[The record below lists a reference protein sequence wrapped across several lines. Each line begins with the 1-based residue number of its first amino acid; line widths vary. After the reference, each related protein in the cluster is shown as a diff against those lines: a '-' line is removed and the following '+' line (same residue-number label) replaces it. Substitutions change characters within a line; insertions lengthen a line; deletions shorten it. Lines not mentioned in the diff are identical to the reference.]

1 MVASKRRLEASA
13 QQEQAVVL
21 ETARVAA
28 VQYYDLVLAQAR
40 VSVARQT
47 MKEAEELLRIE
58 RLRLKTGTGLPADEL
73 RAEAALAGARQDLL
87 TAVKGFY
94 DASVTLTVTLHLD
107 STVMLAPRAGIMK
120 QTTLVREDLPIDDML
135 VTAVRYR
142 PDLEA
147 VRTLWAAA
155 QADQGA
161 TVWGGLG
168 PQVHAARTFLT
179 PPPASAMVDTMYR
192 QQNYVATGGFN
203 WSAATFG
210 RIKSAVANVKIA
222 ELDLD
227 RELDQVGSAV
237 VSAHQ
242 ASLTAAKL
250 VPIAR
255 QQITSAEEALRLT
268 KENLKA
274 GTGLTIDVLQAVD
287 TAGQAQ
293 LRYATAIIGY
303 NQSQINLLAALG
315 LVSTAE

>member
-1 MVASKRRLEASA
+1 VAYEIVASKRRLEASA

-28 VQYYDLVLAQAR
+28 LQYYDLVLTQAW

-58 RLRLKTGTGLPADEL
+58 YLRLKTDTELPADEL
-73 RAEAALAGARQDLL
+73 AEAALAGARQDLL

-107 STVMLAPRAGIMK
+107 STVMLAPRAGTMK

-161 TVWGGLG
+161 TVWGGLERRA
-168 PQVHAARTFLT
+168 PF
-179 PPPASAMVDTMYR
+179 
-192 QQNYVATGGFN
+192 
-203 WSAATFG
+203 
-210 RIKSAVANVKIA
+210 
-222 ELDLD
+222 
-227 RELDQVGSAV
+227 
-237 VSAHQ
+237 
-242 ASLTAAKL
+242 
-250 VPIAR
+250 
-255 QQITSAEEALRLT
+255 
-268 KENLKA
+268 
-274 GTGLTIDVLQAVD
+274 
-287 TAGQAQ
+287 
-293 LRYATAIIGY
+293 
-303 NQSQINLLAALG
+303 
-315 LVSTAE
+315 